1 LDLDDLGS
9 ETMTT
14 PEHQS
19 LCGSAPGE
27 RMKTM
32 GIHSLDFLGVVRLG
46 FTLVNHG
53 KPWLSHLTLDVDKA

>member
-1 LDLDDLGS
+1 
-9 ETMTT
+9 MTT